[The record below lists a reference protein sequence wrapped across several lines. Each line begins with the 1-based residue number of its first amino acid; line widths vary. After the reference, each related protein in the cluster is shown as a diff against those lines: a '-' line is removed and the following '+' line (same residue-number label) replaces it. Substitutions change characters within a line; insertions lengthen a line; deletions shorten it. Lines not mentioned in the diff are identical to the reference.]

1 MVQFEDARISYI
13 SIQASHLFSF
23 GQEGSPM
30 PVNVLRKKGA
40 RMSLQEA
47 RDRVEKLKRL
57 SKSSNP
63 HEAALAALR
72 LKTFDVNAARAPK
85 VQHRSRDGTTPLE
98 ESLSDNVV
106 EILEEFPE
114 EQYQE
119 IGEIEVQQES
129 DQSKVNWDTL
139 HFELIAHA
147 QKRGADAIVKIQ
159 LKGTP
164 DQKVLSG
171 IAVRYLSPQEIH
183 ELEKGKKIEEDEK
196 AITEAQKERR
206 DEDSAPP
213 ID

>member
-1 MVQFEDARISYI
+1 MGKSYFRNARTIILMFQLEDARVSDR
-13 SIQASHLFSF
+13 SIKASHLFSF

-72 LKTFDVNAARAPK
+72 LQSFDVNAARAPK
-85 VQHRSRDGTTPLE
+85 EQPISSDGTTPLE

-106 EILEEFPE
+106 EILEEFPD

-119 IGEIEVQQES
+119 IGEIEVQQEP

-147 QKRGADAIVKIQ
+147 QKKGADAIVKIQ

-164 DQKVLSG
+164 DQKALSG

-183 ELEKGKKIEEDEK
+183 EMEKGKRIEEDEK
-196 AITEAQKERR
+196 AI
-206 DEDSAPP
+206 
-213 ID
+213 

>member
-1 MVQFEDARISYI
+1 
-13 SIQASHLFSF
+13 
-23 GQEGSPM
+23 
-30 PVNVLRKKGA
+30 
-40 RMSLQEA
+40 MSLQEA

-72 LKTFDVNAARAPK
+72 LKTFDVNAARSPK
-85 VQHRSRDGTTPLE
+85 VQQVSSDGTTLFE

-106 EILEEFPE
+106 EILEEFPD

-119 IGEIEVQQES
+119 IGEIEVQQEP
-129 DQSKVNWDTL
+129 DKSKVNWDTL
-139 HFELIAHA
+139 HFELIAQA
-147 QKRGADAIVKIQ
+147 QKKGADAIVKIQ

-183 ELEKGKKIEEDEK
+183 ELEKGKRIEEDEK
-196 AITEAQKERR
+196 AISEARKERR
-206 DEDSAPP
+206 DEDTAPG
-213 ID
+213 IG